1 MIRKHPDHL
10 YIFHWIRKCLLEWN
24 ITFLFSDLRI
34 YLNILVWTVKIPR
47 QKESTQ
53 SFKDICNRAP
63 LLFFFQ
69 TERKKKT
76 DQLIKL
82 GFPRKTA
89 PKTTVRR
96 LRSYL
101 PLTMLKFYIHNFQF
115 CVRGKIIWYFPLS
128 VSPSLQCQ
136 TRRKTKPPYPLTLST
151 KNLAYRPYPL
161 VFISTIAVILIN
173 DCTCIY
179 IQTKI

>member
-34 YLNILVWTVKIPR
+34 YLNILVW
-47 QKESTQ
+47 STQ
-53 SFKDICNRAP
+53 SFKDIWNRAP
-63 LLFFFQ
+63 LLFFQ
-69 TERKKKT
+69 TEKTKQNKT

-89 PKTTVRR
+89 PETTVRR

-115 CVRGKIIWYFPLS
+115 CVTGKINWYFPLS
-128 VSPSLQCQ
+128 VPPSL
-136 TRRKTKPPYPLTLST
+136 RMSNKE
-151 KNLAYRPYPL
+151 KNKNN
-161 VFISTIAVILIN
+161 LIH
-173 DCTCIY
+173 
-179 IQTKI
+179 